1 MNAGMELRRL
11 EVEKSN
17 RRKAGML
24 TSVIFIAVLILCF
37 FLTAFTM
44 SIPTP
49 GEQFVAVGFAD
60 LGDSEQAS
68 GVTESE
74 TPSETVQEA
83 VEPETAASEVVE
95 ATAVEEVVTQE
106 SSEVAAP
113 SQPDPVKDPEPEP
126 EPEPTVSSALSDRIN
141 NALRSSGGGGS
152 QGETEDGTGN
162 EGKDDGRIDG
172 RGVVSGDNGD
182 WSLEGG
188 ERIGKPMLDE
198 NPRIEGVVRVDII
211 VDKNGSV
218 TSAIYDGKHS
228 TISDSEHIQLARR
241 AALTAKFTP
250 NQAMPLRR
258 GFLNIRFEL
267 E

>member
-17 RRKAGML
+17 RRKAGVL

-60 LGDSEQAS
+60 LGDTEQAS
-68 GVTESE
+68 GDNESE

-83 VEPETAASEVVE
+83 VQPETAASEIVE
-95 ATAVEEVVTQE
+95 STTAEEVVTQE
-106 SSEVAAP
+106 SSEVAVP
-113 SQPDPVKDPEPEP
+113 SQPDPVKEPEPKP
-126 EPEPTVSSALSDRIN
+126 EPEPTVSSALSNRL
-141 NALRSSGGGGS
+141 NALASSGGGGS
-152 QGETEDGTGN
+152 QGESQEGSGN

-211 VDKNGSV
+211 VDKAGNV

-228 TISDSEHIQLARR
+228 TISDSEHIELALR
-241 AALTAKFTP
+241 AARTAKFTP
-250 NQAMPLRR
+250 NQAMPLRP
-258 GFLNIRFEL
+258 GYLNIRFEL

>member
-1 MNAGMELRRL
+1 MNAGMESRRL

-17 RRKAGML
+17 RRKAGAL
-24 TSVIFIAVLILCF
+24 TSVIFISVLILCF

-49 GEQFVAVGFAD
+49 GEQYVAVGFAD
-60 LGDSEQAS
+60 LGDTGQAS
-68 GVTESE
+68 GDNESE

-83 VEPETAASEVVE
+83 VQPETAASEAIE
-95 ATAVEEVVTQE
+95 TTSTEEVATQE

-113 SQPDPVKDPEPEP
+113 SQPEPVEEPDPEPDP
-126 EPEPTVSSALSDRIN
+126 EPMVPSALANAIN
-141 NALRSSGGGGS
+141 TLASSGGGGS
-152 QGETEDGTGN
+152 EGESETGSGN

-172 RGVVSGDNGD
+172 RGVISGDNGD

-188 ERIGKPMLDE
+188 ERTGKPMLDE

-211 VDKNGSV
+211 VDKAGNV
-218 TSAIYDGKHS
+218 TSALYDGKHS
-228 TISDSEHIQLARR
+228 TITDSEHIALALR
-241 AALTAKFTP
+241 AAKTAKFTP

>member
-17 RRKAGML
+17 RRKAGLL

-37 FLTAFTM
+37 FLTAFTI
-44 SIPTP
+44 SIPSP
-49 GEQFVAVGFAD
+49 GEQYVAVGFAD
-60 LGDSEQAS
+60 LGDTEEAS
-68 GVTESE
+68 GDTESE
-74 TPSETVQEA
+74 APSEIVQEA
-83 VEPETAASEVVE
+83 VQPETASTETVE
-95 ATAVEEVVTQE
+95 STNAEEVVTQA
-106 SSEVAAP
+106 SSEVSAP
-113 SQPDPVKDPEPEP
+113 SQPDPVKEPEPEP
-126 EPEPTVSSALSDRIN
+126 DPEPTVSSALA
-141 NALRSSGGGGS
+141 NAFNTLASSGGGGS
-152 QGETEDGTGN
+152 EGESETGTGN

-211 VDKNGSV
+211 VDKAGNV
-218 TSAIYDGKHS
+218 TSAIYDGKYS
-228 TISDSEHIQLARR
+228 TISDSEHIALALR
-241 AALTAKFTP
+241 AAKTAKFTP
-250 NQAMPLRR
+250 NQTMPLRR

>member
-17 RRKAGML
+17 RRKAGLL
-24 TSVIFIAVLILCF
+24 TSIIFSAVLILCF

-95 ATAVEEVVTQE
+95 ASAVEEVVTQE

-113 SQPDPVKDPEPEP
+113 SQPDPVKEPEPEP
-126 EPEPTVSSALSDRIN
+126 EPEPTASPALTNRLSALH
-141 NALRSSGGGGS
+141 SSGGGGS
-152 QGETEDGTGN
+152 QGEAEDGTGN

-228 TISDSEHIQLARR
+228 TISDSEHIQLAKR
-241 AALTAKFTP
+241 AALTAKFAP
-250 NQAMPLRR
+250 NLAKPVRL

>member
-17 RRKAGML
+17 RRKAGVL
-24 TSVIFIAVLILCF
+24 TSVIFVAVLILCF

-60 LGDSEQAS
+60 LGDTEQAS
-68 GVTESE
+68 GDNESE

-83 VEPETAASEVVE
+83 VQPETAASEIVE
-95 ATAVEEVVTQE
+95 STTAEEVVTQE
-106 SSEVAAP
+106 SSEVAVP
-113 SQPDPVKDPEPEP
+113 SQPDPVKEPEP
-126 EPEPTVSSALSDRIN
+126 KPDPEPTVSSALSNRL
-141 NALRSSGGGGS
+141 NALASSGGGGS
-152 QGETEDGTGN
+152 QGESQEGSGN

-182 WSLEGG
+182 WSLVDG

-211 VDKNGSV
+211 VDKAGNV

-228 TISDSEHIQLARR
+228 TISDSEHIELALR
-241 AALTAKFTP
+241 AARTAKFTP
-250 NQAMPLRR
+250 NQAMPLRP
-258 GFLNIRFEL
+258 GYLNIRFEL

>member
-1 MNAGMELRRL
+1 MNAGMESRRL

-17 RRKAGML
+17 RRKAGAL
-24 TSVIFIAVLILCF
+24 TSVIFISVLILCF

-60 LGDSEQAS
+60 LGDTDQAS
-68 GVTESE
+68 GDTESE

-83 VEPETAASEVVE
+83 VQPETAASEAIE
-95 ATAVEEVVTQE
+95 TTSTEEVVTQE

-113 SQPDPVKDPEPEP
+113 SQPEPVEEPDPEPD
-126 EPEPTVSSALSDRIN
+126 PEPTVSSALSNRLG
-141 NALRSSGGGGS
+141 ALASSGGGS
-152 QGETEDGTGN
+152 QGESEEGAGN
-162 EGKDDGRIDG
+162 EGNDDGRIEG
-172 RGVVSGDNGD
+172 RGVVSGEDGE
-182 WSLEGG
+182 WALEGG

-198 NPRIEGVVRVDII
+198 SPRREGVVRVDII
-211 VDKNGSV
+211 VDKAGNV
-218 TSAIYDGKHS
+218 TSALYDGKHS
-228 TISDSEHIQLARR
+228 TITDSEHIELALR
-241 AALTAKFTP
+241 AARTAKFTP

-258 GFLNIRFEL
+258 GFMNILFEL

>member
-17 RRKAGML
+17 RRKAGVL

-60 LGDSEQAS
+60 LGDTEQAS
-68 GVTESE
+68 GDNESE

-83 VEPETAASEVVE
+83 VQPETAASEIVE
-95 ATAVEEVVTQE
+95 STTAEEVVTQE
-106 SSEVAAP
+106 SSEVAVP
-113 SQPDPVKDPEPEP
+113 SQPDPVKEPEP
-126 EPEPTVSSALSDRIN
+126 KPDPEPTVSSALSNRL
-141 NALRSSGGGGS
+141 NALASSGGGGS
-152 QGETEDGTGN
+152 QGESQEGSRN

-182 WSLEGG
+182 WSLVDG

-211 VDKNGSV
+211 VDKAGNV

-228 TISDSEHIQLARR
+228 TISDSEHIELALR
-241 AALTAKFTP
+241 AARTAKFTP
-250 NQAMPLRR
+250 NQAMPLRP
-258 GFLNIRFEL
+258 GYLNIRFEL

>member
-83 VEPETAASEVVE
+83 VEPENAASEVVE